1 MFAGIAGKRGEV
13 MPVSIDRTEV
23 QRLLQEEAAQVIEVL
38 PTAEYEEQHIAGA
51 INIPLKKLDRSSTAN
66 LQNDRPI
73 ITYCHDFQ

>member
-1 MFAGIAGKRGEV
+1 

-66 LQNDRPI
+66 LQNDRAI

>member
-1 MFAGIAGKRGEV
+1 

-23 QRLLQEEAAQVIEVL
+23 QRLLQEETAQVVEVL
-38 PTAEYEEQHIAGA
+38 PKAEYEEQHIAGA

-66 LQNDRPI
+66 LQNDRAI

>member
-1 MFAGIAGKRGEV
+1 

-23 QRLLQEEAAQVIEVL
+23 QRLLQEEAAQVVEVL
-38 PTAEYEEQHIAGA
+38 PRAEYEEQHIAGA

-66 LQNDRPI
+66 LQNDRAI